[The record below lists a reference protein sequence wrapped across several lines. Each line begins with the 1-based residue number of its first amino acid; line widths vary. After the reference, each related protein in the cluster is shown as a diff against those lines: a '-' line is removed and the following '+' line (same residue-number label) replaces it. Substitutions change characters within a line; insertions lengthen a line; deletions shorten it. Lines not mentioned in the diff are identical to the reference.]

1 MLMKRLVFLSLLSLA
16 LSASLSAQQA
26 SFLSFGSSGEPS
38 ILAAAGS
45 SEPSLV
51 PALAIPAAAPA
62 FFASVPWVARSSA
75 PSPSSALP
83 KALAPPSPP
92 PPRNDFGNRW
102 DLAAGYEYVHFSSAP
117 FSANLS
123 GLHTSLAY
131 SLTDWFAVEG
141 SVVAAFGGDV
151 FAAGE
156 TAKYALLTGGGR
168 IFWNR
173 DPKRWSPW
181 AHALVGGVHVNP
193 QVAGSSKNGFAF
205 QVGGGV
211 DYFFNPRLSFR
222 GEGDYVLTRLYS
234 GTQNNF
240 QIGVGFVLHF

>member
-1 MLMKRLVFLSLLSLA
+1 MKRLAFFSLVA
-16 LSASLSAQQA
+16 LTASASLSAQQA
-26 SFLSFGSSGEPS
+26 SFLNSAASLRPSFLS
-38 ILAAAGS
+38 AAGNTGLL
-45 SEPSLV
+45 PA
-51 PALAIPAAAPA
+51 PALPPAPIPSAAL
-62 FFASVPWVARSSA
+62 SSA
-75 PSPSSALP
+75 ATASAALP
-83 KALAPPSPP
+83 DAPP
-92 PPRNDFGNRW
+92 PPAPGGLGNRW
-102 DLAAGYEYVHFSSAP
+102 DLAAGYEYVHFTSAP

-131 SLTDWFAVEG
+131 SLNEWFAFEG

-151 FAAGE
+151 FAPGE

-168 IFWNR
+168 IYWNR

-181 AHALVGGVHVNP
+181 GHALVGGAHVNP
-193 QVAGSSKNGFAF
+193 QVAHSSKNGLAF
-205 QVGGGV
+205 QAGGGV

-222 GEGDYVLTRLYS
+222 GEADYVLTRLYS

>member
-1 MLMKRLVFLSLLSLA
+1 MKRLVFVVLVALA
-16 LSASLSAQQA
+16 VSASLSAQQA
-26 SFLSFGSSGEPS
+26 SSLNSARSTEPS
-38 ILAAAGS
+38 FLAVAGGS
-45 SEPSLV
+45 SEVSLA
-51 PALAIPAAAPA
+51 PALAFPAATSASFAPVPSAALSSASPPSAALPDAPA
-62 FFASVPWVARSSA
+62 
-75 PSPSSALP
+75 
-83 KALAPPSPP
+83 PP
-92 PPRNDFGNRW
+92 PVGGDFGNRW

-131 SLTDWFAVEG
+131 SLNDWFAFEG

-151 FAAGE
+151 FAPGE
-156 TAKYALLTGGGR
+156 TAKYVLLTGGGR
-168 IFWNR
+168 IYWNR

-181 AHALVGGVHVNP
+181 AHALVGGAHVNP

-234 GTQNNF
+234 GNQNNF

>member
-1 MLMKRLVFLSLLSLA
+1 MKRFVFLSLLVLTV
-16 LSASLSAQQA
+16 SASLPAQQV
-26 SFLSFGSSGEPS
+26 SFLNFAVP
-38 ILAAAGS
+38 AQ
-45 SEPSLV
+45 PSLLSATENTALL
-51 PALAIPAAAPA
+51 PALALPPASIPAVDLSSAARPSAALPNAPA
-62 FFASVPWVARSSA
+62 
-75 PSPSSALP
+75 
-83 KALAPPSPP
+83 PP
-92 PPRNDFGNRW
+92 PPPSGYGDRW
-102 DLAAGYEYVHFSSAP
+102 DLAAGYEYVHFGSAP

-151 FAAGE
+151 FAPGE

-168 IFWNR
+168 IYWNR
-173 DPKRWSPW
+173 DPKHWSPW
-181 AHALVGGVHVNP
+181 AHALVGVVHVNP
-193 QVAGSSKNGFAF
+193 QIADSSKNGFAL
-205 QVGGGV
+205 QAGGGV

-234 GTQNNF
+234 GNQNNF